1 MIHTCKL
8 FVSPLLRDLN
18 RKLSLCINFSS
29 GKVSIFRV
37 NLNARGFISHLMEA
51 NLRFLLEW
59 MEFGNF
65 LDVLYHCWTPFIGF
79 LGFRILGIPLGTR
92 IAVCVASGLY
102 YSILCCSVSTTLD
115 SAVSCAEA
123 SCAAIQTVQQ
133 PEIQVYQLVGGRYTP
148 QPVPSGK

>member
-65 LDVLYHCWTPFIGF
+65 LDVLYHCWTL
-79 LGFRILGIPLGTR
+79 LGFRILGIPRGTR
-92 IAVCVASGLY
+92 IAVCVASGLS

-148 QPVPSGK
+148 QPVPSGE